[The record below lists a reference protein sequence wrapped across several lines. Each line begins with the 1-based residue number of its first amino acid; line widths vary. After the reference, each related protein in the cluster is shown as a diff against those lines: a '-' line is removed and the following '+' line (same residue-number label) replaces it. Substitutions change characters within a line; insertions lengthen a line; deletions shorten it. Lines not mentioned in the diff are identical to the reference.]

1 MNIKHL
7 ILMSLLLPA
16 EILSAQETGPT
27 IDTKQTGTT
36 PRKWTLDDCI
46 RHAMENSITLK
57 KNQVTILSSKED
69 VEQAKAALLP
79 SLSAST
85 NQSFGWRPWNE
96 AGVST
101 VANGTVVNKISKTYY
116 NGSYAVNAQWT
127 LWNGNRNHN
136 TLKQNKLTAEKAE
149 LDSATAANTLKEQ
162 IANLYVQI
170 LYLNEAIAVNKQSFA
185 TSQKNEESGKAMV
198 EVGKM
203 SKADLAQLTA
213 QTKQDEYNIVN
224 AQAETAKAKL
234 QLKQLLELDG
244 DMEFD
249 IYIPE
254 ENDERALQEIPSLPV
269 VYHNALA
276 SRPEIASGLLNIENQ
291 ELSVKIAK
299 AGKLPQV
306 SMNGGLGTSTTSMNN
321 HSWGYQMKTNFD
333 ATAGLSVSIPIFDN
347 RSTKTSVNK
356 AKLAVIDA
364 NLDLQDKRKTLY
376 STIEGYW
383 LDANTN
389 QQKFKAAQA
398 SVESMEAS
406 YDLLSEQFRL
416 GLKNIVELM
425 TGKNNLV
432 TAQQNMLQSKYMTIL
447 DIQLLKFYNGES
459 L

>member
-1 MNIKHL
+1 
-7 ILMSLLLPA
+7 MSLLLPPA
-16 EILSAQETGPT
+16 MISAQETGPT
-27 IDTKQTGTT
+27 IDTKTTEQTTH
-36 PRKWTLDDCI
+36 KWTLDDCI

-116 NGSYAVNAQWT
+116 NGSYGVNAQWT

-136 TLKQNKLTAEKAE
+136 TLKQNKLTSEKAE

-170 LYLNEAIAVNKQSFA
+170 LYLNEAIKVNEQSYA
-185 TSQKNEESGKAMV
+185 TSLKNEESGKAQV

-234 QLKQLLELDG
+234 QLKQLLELEG
-244 DMEFD
+244 DMDFD

-254 ENDERALQEIPSLPV
+254 ESDTKALAEIPSLQG
-269 VYHNALA
+269 VYQNALA
-276 SRPEIASGLLNIENQ
+276 GRPEIASGLLNIESQ
-291 ELSVKIAK
+291 ELGVKIAK
-299 AGKLPQV
+299 AGKLPQI

-356 AKLAVIDA
+356 ARLAVIDA

>member
-1 MNIKHL
+1 
-7 ILMSLLLPA
+7 MSMLLPA
-16 EILSAQETGPT
+16 ATLSAQETGPT

-333 ATAGLSVSIPIFDN
+333 ATAGLSVSIPLFDN

>member
-1 MNIKHL
+1 M
-7 ILMSLLLPA
+7 LLPA
-16 EILSAQETGPT
+16 AILSAQETGPT

-333 ATAGLSVSIPIFDN
+333 ATAGLSVSIPLFDN

>member
-1 MNIKHL
+1 
-7 ILMSLLLPA
+7 MSLLLPPTV
-16 EILSAQETGPT
+16 ISAQETGPT
-27 IDTKQTGTT
+27 IDTKTTEQTTH
-36 PRKWTLDDCI
+36 KWTLDDCI

-57 KNQVTILSSKED
+57 KSQVAILSSKED

-136 TLKQNKLTAEKAE
+136 TLKQNKLTSEKAE

-170 LYLNEAIAVNKQSFA
+170 LYLNEAIKVNEQSYA
-185 TSQKNEESGKAMV
+185 TSLKNEESGKAQV

-234 QLKQLLELDG
+234 QLKQLLELEG
-244 DMEFD
+244 DMDFD

-254 ENDERALQEIPSLPV
+254 ESDTKALAEIPSLQG
-269 VYHNALA
+269 VYQNALA
-276 SRPEIASGLLNIENQ
+276 GRPEIASGLLNIESQ
-291 ELSVKIAK
+291 ELGVKIAK
-299 AGKLPQV
+299 AGKLPQI

-356 AKLAVIDA
+356 ARLAVIDA

>member
-1 MNIKHL
+1 
-7 ILMSLLLPA
+7 MSLLLPA

-101 VANGTVVNKISKTYY
+101 VANGTVVNKVSKTYY

-459 L
+459 I

>member
-1 MNIKHL
+1 
-7 ILMSLLLPA
+7 MSLLLPA
-16 EILSAQETGPT
+16 ATLSAQETGPT

>member
-1 MNIKHL
+1 
-7 ILMSLLLPA
+7 MSMLLPA
-16 EILSAQETGPT
+16 ATLSAQETRPT

-213 QTKQDEYNIVN
+213 QTQQDEYNIVN

>member
-1 MNIKHL
+1 
-7 ILMSLLLPA
+7 MSLLLPPLPLLA
-16 EILSAQETGPT
+16 HEGEKADNVTNAQAT
-27 IDTKQTGTT
+27 QH
-36 PRKWTLDDCI
+36 KWTLDDCI
-46 RHAMENSITLK
+46 RHAMENSIELK
-57 KNQVTILSSKED
+57 KSQVSILSSKED

-79 SLSAST
+79 SLNAST

-101 VANGTVVNKISKTYY
+101 VANGTVVNKVSKTYY
-116 NGSYAVNAQWT
+116 NGNYAVNAQWT

-136 TLKQNKLTAEKAE
+136 TLKQNKLTTEKAE
-149 LDSATAANTLKEQ
+149 LDSATTANALKEE

-170 LYLNEAIAVNKQSFA
+170 LYLNEAIAVNKQSYA
-185 TSQKNEESGKAMV
+185 TSLKNEESGKAQV

-213 QTKQDEYNIVN
+213 QTKQDEYNIVS
-224 AQAETAKAKL
+224 AQAETARAKL

-244 DMEFD
+244 DTEFD

-254 ENDERALQEIPSLPV
+254 ESNDKALAEIPSLQS
-269 VYHNALA
+269 VYQNALI
-276 SRPEIASGLLNIENQ
+276 SRPEIASGQLNIESQ
-291 ELSVKIAK
+291 ELGVKIAK
-299 AGKLPQV
+299 AGKLPQI
-306 SMNGGLGTSTTSMNN
+306 SMSGGLGTSTASMNN
-321 HSWGYQMKTNFD
+321 NSWGYQMKTNFD
-333 ATAGLSVSIPIFDN
+333 ATAGFTVSVPIFDN
-347 RSTKTSVNK
+347 RSTKTNVNK
-356 AKLAVIDA
+356 ARLAVIEA

-425 TGKNNLV
+425 TGKDNLV
-432 TAQQNMLQSKYMTIL
+432 NAQQNMLQSKYMTIL

>member
-1 MNIKHL
+1 
-7 ILMSLLLPA
+7 MSLLLPPA
-16 EILSAQETGPT
+16 MISAQETGPT
-27 IDTKQTGTT
+27 IDTKTTEQTTH
-36 PRKWTLDDCI
+36 KWTLDDCI

-101 VANGTVVNKISKTYY
+101 VANGTVVNKISKSYY

-136 TLKQNKLTAEKAE
+136 TLKQNKLTSEKAE

-170 LYLNEAIAVNKQSFA
+170 LYLNEAIKVNEQSYA
-185 TSQKNEESGKAMV
+185 TSLKNEESGKAQV

-234 QLKQLLELDG
+234 QLKQLLELEG
-244 DMEFD
+244 DMDFD

-254 ENDERALQEIPSLPV
+254 ESDTKALAEIPSLQG
-269 VYHNALA
+269 VYQNALA
-276 SRPEIASGLLNIENQ
+276 GRPEIASGLLNIESQ
-291 ELSVKIAK
+291 ELGVKIAK
-299 AGKLPQV
+299 AGKLPQI

-356 AKLAVIDA
+356 ARLAVIDA

>member
-1 MNIKHL
+1 
-7 ILMSLLLPA
+7 MSLLLPPLPLLA
-16 EILSAQETGPT
+16 HEGEKADNVTNAQAT
-27 IDTKQTGTT
+27 QH
-36 PRKWTLDDCI
+36 KWTLDDCI
-46 RHAMENSITLK
+46 RHAMENSIELK
-57 KNQVTILSSKED
+57 KSQVSILSSKED

-79 SLSAST
+79 SLNAST

-101 VANGTVVNKISKTYY
+101 VANGTVVNKVSKTYY
-116 NGSYAVNAQWT
+116 NGNYAVNAQWT

-149 LDSATAANTLKEQ
+149 LDSATTANALKEE

-170 LYLNEAIAVNKQSFA
+170 LYLNEAIAVNKQSYA
-185 TSQKNEESGKAMV
+185 TSLKNEESGKAQV

-213 QTKQDEYNIVN
+213 QTKQDEYNIVS
-224 AQAETAKAKL
+224 AQAETARAKL

-244 DMEFD
+244 DTEFD

-254 ENDERALQEIPSLPV
+254 ESNDKALAEIPSLQS
-269 VYHNALA
+269 VYQNALI
-276 SRPEIASGLLNIENQ
+276 SRPEIASGQLNIESQ
-291 ELSVKIAK
+291 ELGVKIAK
-299 AGKLPQV
+299 AGKLPQI
-306 SMNGGLGTSTTSMNN
+306 SMSGGLATSTTSMNN
-321 HSWGYQMKTNFD
+321 NSWGYQMKTNFD
-333 ATAGLSVSIPIFDN
+333 ATAGFTVSVPIFDN
-347 RSTKTSVNK
+347 RSTKTNVNK
-356 AKLAVIDA
+356 ARLAVIEA

-383 LDANTN
+383 LAANTT

-425 TGKNNLV
+425 TGKDNLV
-432 TAQQNMLQSKYMTIL
+432 NAQQNMLQSKYMTIL

>member
-1 MNIKHL
+1 
-7 ILMSLLLPA
+7 MSLLLPPLPLLA
-16 EILSAQETGPT
+16 HEGEKADNVTNAQAT
-27 IDTKQTGTT
+27 QH
-36 PRKWTLDDCI
+36 KWTLDDCI
-46 RHAMENSITLK
+46 RHAMENSIELK
-57 KNQVTILSSKED
+57 KSQVSILSSKED

-79 SLSAST
+79 FLNAST

-101 VANGTVVNKISKTYY
+101 VANGTVVNKVSKTYY
-116 NGSYAVNAQWT
+116 NGNYAVNAQWT

-149 LDSATAANTLKEQ
+149 LDSATTANALKEE

-170 LYLNEAIAVNKQSFA
+170 LYLNEAIAVNKQSYA
-185 TSQKNEESGKAMV
+185 TSLKNEESGKAQV

-213 QTKQDEYNIVN
+213 QTKQDEYNIVS
-224 AQAETAKAKL
+224 AQAETARAKL

-244 DMEFD
+244 DTEFD

-254 ENDERALQEIPSLPV
+254 ESNDKALAEIPSLQS
-269 VYHNALA
+269 VYQNALI
-276 SRPEIASGLLNIENQ
+276 SRPEIASGQLNIESQ
-291 ELSVKIAK
+291 ELGVKIAK
-299 AGKLPQV
+299 AGKLPQI
-306 SMNGGLGTSTTSMNN
+306 SMSGGLGTSTTSMNKN
-321 HSWGYQMKTNFD
+321 SWGYQMKTNFD
-333 ATAGLSVSIPIFDN
+333 ATAGFTVSVPIFDN
-347 RSTKTSVNK
+347 RSTKTNVNK
-356 AKLAVIDA
+356 ARLAVIEA

-425 TGKNNLV
+425 TGKDNLV
-432 TAQQNMLQSKYMTIL
+432 NAQQNMLQSKYMTIL

>member
-1 MNIKHL
+1 
-7 ILMSLLLPA
+7 MSLLLPPA
-16 EILSAQETGPT
+16 MISAQETGPT
-27 IDTKQTGTT
+27 IDTKTTEQTTH
-36 PRKWTLDDCI
+36 KWTLDDCI

-136 TLKQNKLTAEKAE
+136 TLKQNKLTSEKAE

-170 LYLNEAIAVNKQSFA
+170 LYLNEAIKVNEQSYA
-185 TSQKNEESGKAMV
+185 TSLKNEESGKAQV

-234 QLKQLLELDG
+234 QLKQLLELEG
-244 DMEFD
+244 DMDFD

-254 ENDERALQEIPSLPV
+254 ESDTKALAEIPSLQG
-269 VYHNALA
+269 VYQNALA
-276 SRPEIASGLLNIENQ
+276 GRPEIASGLLNIESQ
-291 ELSVKIAK
+291 ELGVKIAK
-299 AGKLPQV
+299 AGKLPQI

-356 AKLAVIDA
+356 ARLAVIDA

-398 SVESMEAS
+398 SVESMEAN

>member
-1 MNIKHL
+1 
-7 ILMSLLLPA
+7 MSMLLPA
-16 EILSAQETGPT
+16 ATLSAQETGPT

>member
-1 MNIKHL
+1 
-7 ILMSLLLPA
+7 MSLLLPA

>member
-1 MNIKHL
+1 
-7 ILMSLLLPA
+7 MSLLLPA

-101 VANGTVVNKISKTYY
+101 VANGTVVNKVSKTYY

-170 LYLNEAIAVNKQSFA
+170 LYLSEAIAVNKQSFA

-376 STIEGYW
+376 SAIEGYW

>member
-1 MNIKHL
+1 
-7 ILMSLLLPA
+7 MSLLLPPLPLLA
-16 EILSAQETGPT
+16 HEGEKADNVTNTQAT
-27 IDTKQTGTT
+27 Q
-36 PRKWTLDDCI
+36 RKWTLDDCI
-46 RHAMENSITLK
+46 RHAMENSIKLK
-57 KNQVTILSSKED
+57 KSQVSILSSKED

-79 SLSAST
+79 SLNAST

-101 VANGTVVNKISKTYY
+101 VANGTVVNKVSKTYY
-116 NGSYAVNAQWT
+116 NGNYAVNAQWT

-149 LDSATAANTLKEQ
+149 LDSAATANALKEE

-170 LYLNEAIAVNKQSFA
+170 LYLNEAIAVNKQSYA
-185 TSQKNEESGKAMV
+185 TSLKNEESGKAQV

-213 QTKQDEYNIVN
+213 QTKQDEYNIVS
-224 AQAETAKAKL
+224 AQAETARAKL

-244 DMEFD
+244 DTEFD

-254 ENDERALQEIPSLPV
+254 ESDDKALAEIPSLQS
-269 VYHNALA
+269 VYQNALI
-276 SRPEIASGLLNIENQ
+276 SRPEIASGQLNIESQ
-291 ELSVKIAK
+291 ELGVKIAK
-299 AGKLPQV
+299 AGKLPQI
-306 SMNGGLGTSTTSMNN
+306 SMSGGLGTSTTSMNKN
-321 HSWGYQMKTNFD
+321 SWGYQMKTNFD
-333 ATAGLSVSIPIFDN
+333 ATAGFTVSVPIFDN
-347 RSTKTSVNK
+347 RSTKTNVNK
-356 AKLAVIDA
+356 ARLAVIEA

-425 TGKNNLV
+425 TGKDNLV
-432 TAQQNMLQSKYMTIL
+432 NAQQDMLQSKYMTIL

>member
-1 MNIKHL
+1 MKL
-7 ILMSLLLPA
+7 KYLLFFTLLLPP
-16 EILSAQETGPT
+16 LPDRAQETGET
-27 IDTKQTGTT
+27 AYMRSTETT
-36 PRKWTLDDCI
+36 THKWTLDDCI

-57 KNQVTILSSKED
+57 KNQITILSSKED
-69 VEQAKAALLP
+69 VEQARAALLP

-85 NQSFGWRPWNE
+85 NQSLGWRPWNE

-101 VANGTVVNKISKTYY
+101 VANGTVVNKVSKTYY

-136 TLKQNKLTAEKAE
+136 TLKQNRLTDEKAE

-170 LYLNEAIAVNKQSFA
+170 LYLNEAIEVNKQSYA
-185 TSQKNEESGKAMV
+185 TSLKNEESGKAQV

-213 QTKQDEYNIVN
+213 QTKQDLYNIVN
-224 AQAETAKAKL
+224 AQAETRKAKL
-234 QLKQLLELDG
+234 QLKQLLELEG
-244 DMEFD
+244 DTEFD
-249 IYIPE
+249 IFIP
-254 ENDERALQEIPSLPV
+254 DESDEKAMADIPSLQG
-269 VYHNALA
+269 VYQNALI
-276 SRPEIASGLLNIENQ
+276 SRPEIASGLMDIESK
-291 ELSVKIAK
+291 ELEVKIAK
-299 AGKLPQV
+299 AGKMPQIN
-306 SMNGGLGTSTTSMNN
+306 MNGGLGTSTTSMNS
-321 HSWGYQMKTNFD
+321 HSWGYQLKTNFD
-333 ATAGLSVSIPIFDN
+333 ATAGFSVSIPIFDN
-347 RSTKTSVNK
+347 RSTKTNVNK
-356 AKLAVIDA
+356 ARLAVAEA

-389 QQKFKAAQA
+389 QQKFMAAQA
-398 SVESMEAS
+398 SVESMETS
-406 YDLLSEQFRL
+406 YELLSEQFRL

-432 TAQQNMLQSKYMTIL
+432 TAQQNLLQSKYMTIL

>member
-1 MNIKHL
+1 MNIKYL
-7 ILMSLLLPA
+7 ILMSMLLPPSL
-16 EILSAQETGPT
+16 ICAQEAGPT
-27 IDTKQTGTT
+27 DGIANTEQTT
-36 PRKWTLDDCI
+36 RKWTLDDCI

-57 KNQVTILSSKED
+57 KNQVTILSAKED

-85 NQSFGWRPWNE
+85 NQSFGWRPWNG

-101 VANGTVVNKISKTYY
+101 VANGTVVNKVSKTYY

-127 LWNGNRNHN
+127 LWNGNRNYN
-136 TLKQNKLTAEKAE
+136 TLKQNKLTSEKAE

-170 LYLNEAIAVNKQSFA
+170 LYLNEAIAVNKQSYA
-185 TSQKNEESGKAMV
+185 TSLKNEESGKAWV

-234 QLKQLLELDG
+234 QLKQLLELEG
-244 DMEFD
+244 DDEFD

-254 ENDERALQEIPSLPV
+254 ESNDKALAEIPSLQG
-269 VYHNALA
+269 VYQNALT
-276 SRPEIASGLLNIENQ
+276 SRPEIASGLLNIESQ
-291 ELSVKIAK
+291 ELSVKIAQ
-299 AGKLPQV
+299 AGKLPQI

-321 HSWGYQMKTNFD
+321 NNWGYQMKTNFD
-333 ATAGLSVSIPIFDN
+333 ASAGLAVSFPIFDN

-356 AKLAVIDA
+356 ARLAVIDA

>member
-1 MNIKHL
+1 MKTKYL
-7 ILMSLLLPA
+7 FLMSLLLPPLPLLA
-16 EILSAQETGPT
+16 REGEKADNVTNAQAT
-27 IDTKQTGTT
+27 QH
-36 PRKWTLDDCI
+36 KWTLDDCI
-46 RHAMENSITLK
+46 RHAMENSIELK
-57 KNQVTILSSKED
+57 KSQVSILSSKED

-79 SLSAST
+79 SLNAST

-101 VANGTVVNKISKTYY
+101 VANGTVVNKVSKTYY
-116 NGSYAVNAQWT
+116 NGNYAVNAQWT

-149 LDSATAANTLKEQ
+149 LDSATTANALKEE

-170 LYLNEAIAVNKQSFA
+170 LYLNEAIAVNKQSYA
-185 TSQKNEESGKAMV
+185 TSLKNEESGKAQV

-213 QTKQDEYNIVN
+213 QTKQDEYNIVS
-224 AQAETAKAKL
+224 AQAETARAKL

-244 DMEFD
+244 DTEFD

-254 ENDERALQEIPSLPV
+254 ESNDKALAEIPSLQS
-269 VYHNALA
+269 VYQNALI
-276 SRPEIASGLLNIENQ
+276 SRPEIASGQLNIESQ
-291 ELSVKIAK
+291 ELGVKIAK
-299 AGKLPQV
+299 AGKLPQI
-306 SMNGGLGTSTTSMNN
+306 SMSGGLGTSTTSMNN
-321 HSWGYQMKTNFD
+321 NSWGYQMKTNFD
-333 ATAGLSVSIPIFDN
+333 ATAGFTVSVPIFDN
-347 RSTKTSVNK
+347 RSTKTNVNK
-356 AKLAVIDA
+356 ARLAVIEA

-425 TGKNNLV
+425 TGKDNLV
-432 TAQQNMLQSKYMTIL
+432 NAQQNMLQSKYMTIL

>member
-1 MNIKHL
+1 M
-7 ILMSLLLPA
+7 LLPA
-16 EILSAQETGPT
+16 AILSAQETGPT

>member
-1 MNIKHL
+1 MNIKY
-7 ILMSLLLPA
+7 LLFMTLCLPA
-16 EILSAQETGPT
+16 NVAFAQDTGNATISGNEASAA
-27 IDTKQTGTT
+27 
-36 PRKWTLDDCI
+36 RKWTLDDCI
-46 RHAMENSITLK
+46 RHAMANNISLK
-57 KNQVTILSSKED
+57 KSQVSIMSSKED
-69 VEQAKAALLP
+69 VEQARAAMLP

-85 NQSFGWRPWNE
+85 NQSLGWRPWNE

-101 VANGTVVNKISKTYY
+101 VANGTVVNKVSKTYY

-127 LWNGNRNHN
+127 LWNGNRNRN
-136 TLKQNKLTAEKAE
+136 TLKQNKVITEKTV
-149 LDSATAANTLKEQ
+149 LDSATTANTLKEQ

-170 LYLNEAIAVNKQSFA
+170 LYLNEAIAVNKQSYA
-185 TSQKNEESGKAMV
+185 TSLKNEESGKAQV

-203 SKADLAQLTA
+203 SKADLAQLSA

-234 QLKQLLELDG
+234 QLKQLLELEG
-244 DMEFD
+244 DEEFD
-249 IYIPE
+249 IFIPQE
-254 ENDERALQEIPSLPV
+254 SDDKALAIIPSLQD
-269 VYHNALA
+269 VYQNALA
-276 SRPEIASGLLNIENQ
+276 CRPEIASSIKNIESQ
-291 ELSVKIAK
+291 ELQVKIAK
-299 AGKLPQV
+299 AGTMPQI
-306 SMNGGLGTSTTSMNN
+306 SMNGGLGTSTSSMNS
-321 HSWGYQMKTNFD
+321 HDFGYQLKTNFD
-333 ATAGLSVSIPIFDN
+333 ATAGLSLSIPIFDN
-347 RSTKTSVNK
+347 RSTKTNVNK
-356 AKLAVIDA
+356 ARLAVVEA

-398 SVESMEAS
+398 SVESMKAS
-406 YDLLSEQFRL
+406 YELLSEQFRL

-447 DIQLLKFYNGES
+447 DIQLLKFYNGEN

>member
-1 MNIKHL
+1 M
-7 ILMSLLLPA
+7 LLPA

-333 ATAGLSVSIPIFDN
+333 ATAGLSVSIPLFDN

>member
-1 MNIKHL
+1 
-7 ILMSLLLPA
+7 MSLLLPPA
-16 EILSAQETGPT
+16 MISAQETGPT
-27 IDTKQTGTT
+27 IDTKTT
-36 PRKWTLDDCI
+36 EQSTHKWTLDDCI

-57 KNQVTILSSKED
+57 KNQVAILSSKED

-136 TLKQNKLTAEKAE
+136 TLKQNKLTSEKAE

-170 LYLNEAIAVNKQSFA
+170 LYLNEAIKVNEQSYA
-185 TSQKNEESGKAMV
+185 TSLKNEESGKAQV

-234 QLKQLLELDG
+234 QLKQLLELEG
-244 DMEFD
+244 DMDFD

-254 ENDERALQEIPSLPV
+254 ESDTKALAEIPSLQG
-269 VYHNALA
+269 VYQNALA
-276 SRPEIASGLLNIENQ
+276 GRPEIASGLLNIESQ
-291 ELSVKIAK
+291 ELGVKIAK
-299 AGKLPQV
+299 AGKLPQI

-356 AKLAVIDA
+356 ARLAVIDA

>member
-1 MNIKHL
+1 
-7 ILMSLLLPA
+7 MSLLLPA

-101 VANGTVVNKISKTYY
+101 VANGTVVNKVSKTYY

>member
-1 MNIKHL
+1 
-7 ILMSLLLPA
+7 MSMLLPA

>member
-1 MNIKHL
+1 M
-7 ILMSLLLPA
+7 LLPA
-16 EILSAQETGPT
+16 ATLSAQETGPT

-333 ATAGLSVSIPIFDN
+333 ATAGLSVSIPLFDN

>member
-1 MNIKHL
+1 M
-7 ILMSLLLPA
+7 LLPA
-16 EILSAQETGPT
+16 ATLSAQETGPT

-416 GLKNIVELM
+416 GLKNTVELM

>member
-1 MNIKHL
+1 M
-7 ILMSLLLPA
+7 
-16 EILSAQETGPT
+16 
-27 IDTKQTGTT
+27 
-36 PRKWTLDDCI
+36 
-46 RHAMENSITLK
+46 
-57 KNQVTILSSKED
+57 
-69 VEQAKAALLP
+69 
-79 SLSAST
+79 
-85 NQSFGWRPWNE
+85 
-96 AGVST
+96 
-101 VANGTVVNKISKTYY
+101 
-116 NGSYAVNAQWT
+116 
-127 LWNGNRNHN
+127 
-136 TLKQNKLTAEKAE
+136 KQNKLTAEKAE

-459 L
+459 I

>member
-101 VANGTVVNKISKTYY
+101 VANGTVVNKVSKTYY

-170 LYLNEAIAVNKQSFA
+170 LYLSEAIAVNKQSFA

-376 STIEGYW
+376 SAIEGYW

>member
-1 MNIKHL
+1 MNIKYL
-7 ILMSLLLPA
+7 ILMSMLLPA
-16 EILSAQETGPT
+16 AENYAQETGPT
-27 IDTKQTGTT
+27 KDTRQTETT

-57 KNQVTILSSKED
+57 KNQVSILSSKED

-234 QLKQLLELDG
+234 QLKQLLELEG

-269 VYHNALA
+269 VYQNALA

-299 AGKLPQV
+299 AGKLPQI

>member
-1 MNIKHL
+1 M
-7 ILMSLLLPA
+7 LLPA
-16 EILSAQETGPT
+16 ATLSAQETGPT